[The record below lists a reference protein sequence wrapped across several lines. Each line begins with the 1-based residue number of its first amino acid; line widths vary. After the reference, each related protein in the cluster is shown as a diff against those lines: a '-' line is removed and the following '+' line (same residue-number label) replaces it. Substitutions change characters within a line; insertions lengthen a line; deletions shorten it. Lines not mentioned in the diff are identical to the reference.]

1 MCNRIDH
8 NSGVS
13 NPSSPSGS
21 SAPKPSGDLGTA
33 RVRCFQPKP
42 AQAPGPAA
50 PQSSTDPARNVQN
63 QILGIFDGLM
73 QPKPV

>member
-13 NPSSPSGS
+13 NPSSGSAPSG
-21 SAPKPSGDLGTA
+21 PKPSGDLGTA

-42 AQAPGPAA
+42 VQAPAA
-50 PQSSTDPARNVQN
+50 PQGGPNTDPAQRVQN

-73 QPKPV
+73 QPKPA